1 MVDWMVS
8 WGTPLF
14 VTYDELH
21 SPNHSSFH
29 ILMVTTRGQ
38 RSKRTSAIHPESIF
52 HHDGRNRGL
61 ESNSTDETPFEN
73 GASSNVS
80 DQNLIID
87 STTGIRPLPSSYQGF
102 PLTSDLQYQLFILR
116 QKPLVSLFLLLL
128 SFLFTFRVSAR

>member
-29 ILMVTTRGQ
+29 ILMFTTRGQ
-38 RSKRTSAIHPESIF
+38 SEPQQYIQSPSFTMTEGTAAWKAIRQTRRH
-52 HHDGRNRGL
+52 L
-61 ESNSTDETPFEN
+61 QFEN

-80 DQNLIID
+80 NQNLIID
-87 STTGIRPLPSSYQGF
+87 STTEGEGGLEKAEW
-102 PLTSDLQYQLFILR
+102 DLNN
-116 QKPLVSLFLLLL
+116 
-128 SFLFTFRVSAR
+128 

>member
-1 MVDWMVS
+1 MVDWVVS

-87 STTGIRPLPSSYQGF
+87 ST
-102 PLTSDLQYQLFILR
+102 SDDEEYLF
-116 QKPLVSLFLLLL
+116 F
-128 SFLFTFRVSAR
+128 